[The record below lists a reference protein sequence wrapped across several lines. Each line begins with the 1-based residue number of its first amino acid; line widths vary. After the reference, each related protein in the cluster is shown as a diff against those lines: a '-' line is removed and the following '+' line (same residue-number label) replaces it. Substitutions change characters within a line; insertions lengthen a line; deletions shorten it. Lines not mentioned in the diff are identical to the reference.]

1 MTKVIACIATVSFLV
16 VMIKIARTIRQDN
29 NNRERLERIKRD
41 NLREAIDTLND
52 DGNDYKVGYLIRMN
66 DGKMM
71 VYKGDGEWEIV

>member
-52 DGNDYKVGYLIRMN
+52 DGNDYEVGYLIRLN
-66 DGKMM
+66 NGEIIRHN
-71 VYKGDGEWEIV
+71 GDGEWEIV